1 MKVFRMSQSNVSID
15 KNGTVKIQ
23 IDKNIIFKI
32 SPAEIFVL
40 AEMALEVC
48 LRNMSISNK
57 IVSKI
62 RNRIDSQKNLQ
73 NEKKDLT
80 GQNESDNILVKVI
93 EKHIKNHKSIQFE
106 KEELEHLLEN
116 KKVSVPTL
124 REEVEDKFIVKKE
137 KSKYVF
143 ERT

>member
-23 IDKNIIFKI
+23 IDKDTIFKI

-40 AEMALEVC
+40 AEMALETC

-62 RNRIDSQKNLQ
+62 RSRIDSKN
-73 NEKKDLT
+73 NFADEKKDLT
-80 GQNESDNILVKVI
+80 NSNETPNVLIKVL
-93 EKHIKNHKSIQFE
+93 EKYLKNRKTIQFE
-106 KEELEHLLEN
+106 KEELEHLLGNE
-116 KKVSVPTL
+116 KISVPSIRKEL
-124 REEVEDKFIVKKE
+124 EDKFSVRKE